1 MNVKRYKLIPSLV
14 GVSIKKGNLA
24 TFTLA
29 QVAVILVWASISSAV
44 LGIFIGLAVA
54 FTSLGLGV
62 GVAGAGVAVI
72 VTVVVISHRMFRPQG
87 SRAGYTRLEGSDCAC
102 SPSMTDIYHQCDHET
117 GTRGAATGYQSL
129 YQ

>member
-1 MNVKRYKLIPSLV
+1 MSTLRKEILKC
-14 GVSIKKGNLA
+14 LA

-29 QVAVILVWASISSAV
+29 QVAVILVWATISSAV

-54 FTSLGLGV
+54 FTSLGVGV

-72 VTVVVISHRMFRPQG
+72 VTVMVISYRMFRPQG
-87 SRAGYTRLEGSDCAC
+87 SRGREGYTRLEGSDCAC
-102 SPSMTDIYHQCDHET
+102 SPSMTDIYHQCDH
-117 GTRGAATGYQSL
+117 GTRGGATGYQSL